1 LTRAAARSLRRG
13 PIPVL
18 AGSDLGVDTALA
30 IYRTL
35 AIRYHGDAFDF
46 ELSPGYVYQAA
57 RHGFGASVGEE
68 NVTLY
73 TRDPETGRPVIIASA
88 GRDRVECIAGV
99 ARRLHQSAGQPVV
112 VKNVAP
118 VLEPELRRRGLRDYA
133 AGDGWRPW
141 APRDDNTFPEQ
152 VFESRRLAG
161 LVGTRYRKL
170 RHERN
175 QSLRHHRFE
184 VTVGRL
190 GGPEPGERE
199 RLLAGWATRL
209 GARTGLPPAEM
220 ISTVR
225 HLLTVR
231 PGLLHYEA
239 RDRETRSLV
248 ALYVLSPIS
257 GRCLAF
263 NALVS
268 DPDYPS
274 SFRLW
279 VISAAALAAGLG
291 YAWLNVQGSEDRAQY
306 LSKRKLRP
314 FVELPK
320 AHLVFTG

>member
-13 PIPVL
+13 PIPIL
-18 AGSDLGVDTALA
+18 AGSDFGVDTALS

-35 AIRYHGDAFDF
+35 AIRYHADAFDF

-57 RHGFGASVGEE
+57 RHGFGAAVAEE

-73 TRDPETGRPVIIASA
+73 TRDPVTGRPVIVASV
-88 GRDRVECIAGV
+88 GRDRAERIATV
-99 ARRLHQSAGQPVV
+99 ARRLHQSEGRPVV

-118 VLEPELRRRGLRDYA
+118 ALEPELRRLGLRDYA
-133 AGDGWRPW
+133 GGDGWRPW
-141 APRDDNTFPEQ
+141 ALRDDNTFPEQ
-152 VFESRRLAG
+152 VFESRRLAE
-161 LVGTRYRKL
+161 LVGRQYRKL

-175 QSLRHHRFE
+175 QSLRHHRFDI
-184 VTVGRL
+184 TARGR

-199 RLLAGWATRL
+199 RLLTGWATRL
-209 GARTGLPPAEM
+209 GARTGLAPVELL
-220 ISTVR
+220 STVR

-248 ALYVLSPIS
+248 ALFALSPIS

-274 SFRLW
+274 SFRIW
-279 VISAAALAAGLG
+279 VISVAALAAGLG
-291 YAWLNVQGSEDRAQY
+291 YDWLNVQGSEDRAQH

-314 FVELPK
+314 FVELAK
-320 AHLVFTG
+320 THLVFAG